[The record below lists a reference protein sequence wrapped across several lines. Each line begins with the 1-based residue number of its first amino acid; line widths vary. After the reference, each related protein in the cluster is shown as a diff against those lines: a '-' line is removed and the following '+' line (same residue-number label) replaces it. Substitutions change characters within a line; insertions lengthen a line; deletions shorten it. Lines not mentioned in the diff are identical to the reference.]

1 MVKYICEK
9 CNKEFKQKGHYQ
21 DHLNKKFPCKPKP
34 IIIINTQEN
43 LTNLDKNNLCCNFCK
58 SVFNRRDNYKR
69 HMDKFCKIKKLHD
82 EEKEKEKE
90 DITKTLLEKDEEIRK
105 VNEDNKQITDI
116 NIELKI
122 NNKNL
127 QKNYKKLEKIY
138 EELEINNKNLIK
150 NNKKLESKINEYNI
164 IISNKDKQIDELQN
178 INTINN
184 NLIKYDEFNNESD
197 DENESNNLVIENNII
212 MSRESDKYI
221 NATQLCKAGKAGNK
235 KFNDWFGLDNT
246 KILISVLESETGIP
260 ASQLLDIKKDKSNE
274 FEQGTWLHPD
284 LAIQLSQWIN
294 PKFALQVSKWI
305 RTLFSKGKVN
315 FRLIRKQEEKIN
327 KSTKKIKKL
336 ESMVLKKQKREI
348 YPESNVIYM
357 LTTEDHKKRNTYI
370 IGKATNLTDRLSTYN
385 KTCDHEVVYY
395 KECKNEEHMD
405 LSEKIILLMLDEY
418 REVISRDRFILP
430 NGKDNKFFI
439 DIINKYI

>member
-1 MVKYICEK
+1 MVNYICEK

-43 LTNLDKNNLCCNFCK
+43 LTYLDKSNLCCNFCK

-82 EEKEKEKE
+82 EEKKKEKEKE
-90 DITKTLLEKDEEIRK
+90 KESNILLNKDEEIKK

-127 QKNYKKLEKIY
+127 QKNYKKLEKKY
-138 EELEINNKNLIK
+138 EELETNNKNLIK
-150 NNKKLESKINEYNI
+150 NNKKLENKINEYNI
-164 IISNKDKQIDELQN
+164 KISNKDKQIEELQN
-178 INTINN
+178 INIINN
-184 NLIKYDEFNNESD
+184 NLIKYEEFSNDSD
-197 DENESNNLVIENNII
+197 DENESNNLTIDDNII

-221 NATQLCKAGKAGNK
+221 NGTQLCKAGNK
-235 KFNDWFGLDNT
+235 KFAHWFSLDNT
-246 KILISVLESETGIP
+246 KELIDTLSVNIGIP
-260 ASQLLDIKKDKSNE
+260 TLELIDKKIGGNHT
-274 FEQGTWLHPD
+274 GTWLHPD
-284 LAIQLSQWIN
+284 LAIQLAQWIN

-327 KSTKKIKKL
+327 MSTKKIKKL
-336 ESMVLKKQKREI
+336 ENMVLKKQKREI

-357 LTTEDHKKRNTYI
+357 LTTEDHKNRNTYI

-385 KTCDHEVVYY
+385 KTCDHEVVFY

-418 REVISRDRFILP
+418 REVINRDRFILP
-430 NGKDNKFFI
+430 KGHDNKFFI
-439 DIINKYI
+439 DIINKFI